1 MRMTIAMI
9 IEMLAG
15 VKVTASSK
23 FNQIKVGGPY
33 CFDAE
38 DKGDPSNGKDEKK
51 KCKSPDGG
59 YGKFKG
65 NRDATPFDKSY
76 SLDKIIKEIKKLGIE
91 GFSEV
96 LCYHP
101 YTGLP
106 QKVLTFKGMCSYQKL
121 RHMVVGKIHA
131 RSRGGRTLLT
141 RQPKEGRKVGGGFR
155 VGKLYPFLIILVSNL
170 KWATPKRAL
179 GKTRNKNK

>member
-1 MRMTIAMI
+1 MRMTIAML
-9 IEMLAG
+9 IEMLSG
-15 VKVTASSK
+15 VKVCASSNI
-23 FNQIKVGGPY
+23 NQIKVNGPY
-33 CFDAE
+33 GG
-38 DKGDPSNGKDEKK
+38 KNGDPSGGQDDEKQ
-51 KCKSPDGG
+51 CKTPEGG

-65 NRDATPFDKSY
+65 DRDGTPFDKSY
-76 SLDKIIKEIKKLGIE
+76 SLDKIQKEIKKLGIE

-101 YTGLP
+101 HTGMP

-141 RQPKEGRKVGGGFR
+141 RQPKE
-155 VGKLYPFLIILVSNL
+155 
-170 KWATPKRAL
+170 
-179 GKTRNKNK
+179 KNGI

>member
-1 MRMTIAMI
+1 MTIAML
-9 IEMLAG
+9 IEMLSG
-15 VKVTASSK
+15 VKVCASSK
-23 FNQIKVGGPY
+23 LNQINVDKPY

-38 DKGDPSNGKDEKK
+38 DDGDPSEGKDDKK
-51 KCKSPDGG
+51 KCKPPSGG
-59 YGKFKG
+59 YGEFKSD
-65 NRDATPFDKSY
+65 RDATPFDKSY
-76 SLDKIIKEIKKLGIE
+76 SMDKITREIKNLGIE

-101 YTGLP
+101 QTGLP

-155 VGKLYPFLIILVSNL
+155 VITKVIARVGSKILASLRYGRQHIQIQGNC
-170 KWATPKRAL
+170 P
-179 GKTRNKNK
+179 